1 MKKVSKKFGQY
12 VVEMRKFKETMGHDD
27 SLPFNAELW
36 VGNTHIANCYND
48 GWGGETVVAPVNCEL
63 FDKVAKEVCA
73 TKGALCK
80 EEWSYT
86 MPILADELSWQCEVA
101 KTIEKSQRNGLVF
114 SKEDGNLTIVP
125 FNSGKR
131 KNIPISEML
140 LSQSGQ
146 ELIKKTIEKYEK
158 MGLKLVSTNIR
169 YSKVLI

>member
-12 VVEMRKFKETMGHDD
+12 VIEMRKFSKISGHDK
-27 SLPFNAELW
+27 SLPFHAELW
-36 VGNTHIANCYND
+36 VNGTHIANCHND
-48 GWGGETVVAPVNCEL
+48 GWGGPTEIIPVYPPL
-63 FDKVAKEVCA
+63 FEEVAKEVCA

-114 SKEDGNLTIVP
+114 LKEDGNLTIVP

-131 KNIPISEML
+131 KNIPISEIL

-146 ELIKKTIEKYEK
+146 ELIRKTIEKYEK